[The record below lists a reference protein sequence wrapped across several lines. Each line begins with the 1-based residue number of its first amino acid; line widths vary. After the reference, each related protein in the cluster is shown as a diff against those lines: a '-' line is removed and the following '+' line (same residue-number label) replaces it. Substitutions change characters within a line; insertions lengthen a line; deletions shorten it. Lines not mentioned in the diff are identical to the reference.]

1 MKYKTYI
8 LDDLFI
14 IICANKKFEFFKNV
28 LYFKI
33 IAIKN
38 NHQKFQILY
47 NFSKKKSTFR
57 YEWLCLNL
65 SNRYFSIPKE
75 LQFPMIKM

>member
-8 LDDLFI
+8 LDDFFI

-28 LYFKI
+28 LNFKI

-38 NHQKFQILY
+38 NH
-47 NFSKKKSTFR
+47 
-57 YEWLCLNL
+57 
-65 SNRYFSIPKE
+65 
-75 LQFPMIKM
+75 